1 MKILDIEKEPFHK
14 LKYHSSGPKRT
25 IAKCILNFYKVKV
38 DVLPEGVT
46 SMVVSSDLQGREDG
60 QANRLVGEY
69 VVDELMTL
77 QEQGLISHVDLVILA
92 GDLYDYPDCLKRGGS
107 GDVTSVWNAFA
118 TNFDN
123 VIGVHGNHDM
133 VNENELLSNVTILD
147 GNVIRYKDI
156 KIGGVSGIIGKV
168 TRNQRKS
175 HEQFEHELSNIISK
189 KCDIVVLHAGPDD
202 PENNQR
208 GEPMVRH
215 QLENTNT
222 GLVIFGHCFWGIP
235 QIPIGTNQVLNV
247 DSKVFIFEK

>member
-1 MKILDIEKEPFHK
+1 MNILHIEKEPFHK

-25 IAKCILNFYKVKV
+25 IAKCSLNFHRIKV
-38 DVLPEGVT
+38 DVLPKGVT

-60 QANRLVGEY
+60 ESNRLVGEQ

-77 QEQGLISHVDLVILA
+77 QEQGLISYVDLVILA
-92 GDLYDYPDCLKRGGS
+92 GDLYDYPDCRKRGGS

-118 TNFDN
+118 SNFDN
-123 VIGVHGNHDM
+123 VIGVHGNHDK
-133 VNENELLSNVTILD
+133 VTEDELLSNVTILD
-147 GNVIRYKDI
+147 DNVITYKDI

-175 HEQFEHELSNIISK
+175 HEQFEQELSNIINKGS
-189 KCDIVVLHAGPDD
+189 DIVVLHAGPDD
-202 PENNQR
+202 PSNHQR
-208 GEPMVRH
+208 GEPMVRS

-222 GLVIFGHCFWGIP
+222 GLVIFGHCYWDIP
-235 QIPIGTNQVLNV
+235 QISIGANQVLNV

>member
-1 MKILDIEKEPFHK
+1 MNILHIEKEPFHK
-14 LKYHSSGPKRT
+14 LKYHSSGTKRT
-25 IAKCILNFYKVKV
+25 IIQCVLNFYKVKV

-60 QANRLVGEY
+60 QRNRLIGEH

-92 GDLYDYPDCLKRGGS
+92 GDLYDYPDCRKRGGS

-118 TNFDN
+118 HNFDN
-123 VIGVHGNHDM
+123 IIGVHGNHDI
-133 VNENELLSNVTILD
+133 VTEDDLLSNVTILD
-147 GNVIRYKDI
+147 GNIINYEDI

-175 HEQFEHELSNIISK
+175 YEQFERELSNIISK
-189 KCDIVVLHAGPDD
+189 RCDIIVLHAGPDD

-215 QLENTNT
+215 QLGNTNT
-222 GLVIFGHCFWGIP
+222 GLVIFGHCYWHIP
-235 QIPIGTNQVLNV
+235 LIKIGTNQVLNV